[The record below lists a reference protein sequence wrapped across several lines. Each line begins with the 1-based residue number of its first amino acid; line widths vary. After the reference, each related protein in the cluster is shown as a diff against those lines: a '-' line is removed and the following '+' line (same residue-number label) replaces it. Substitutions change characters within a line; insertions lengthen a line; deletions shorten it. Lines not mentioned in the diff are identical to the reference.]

1 MPKEF
6 KWNKMLKNRR
16 LKYLKNNKRKPKDN
30 ENKMILMNK
39 KE

>member
-6 KWNKMLKNRR
+6 KWNKKQKNRR
-16 LKYLKNNKRKPKDN
+16 LKYLENNKRKPKDN
-30 ENKMILMNK
+30 ESKTTLMNK